1 MGVSLTLSL
10 RSQLRNSIRRF
21 KLLRKVFLRS
31 IILIALGLIVSN
43 LKDLKALDNLRI
55 PGILQRLGVVYFIV
69 ASMETLLLKP
79 QENFIVSYIIYH
91 F

>member
-10 RSQLRNSIRRF
+10 RSQLRSSIHRF

-43 LKDLKALDNLRI
+43 IKDIQSLDNLRI
-55 PGILQRLGVVYFIV
+55 PGILQRLGVVYLIV

-79 QENFIVSYIIYH
+79 QENFIVS
-91 F
+91 